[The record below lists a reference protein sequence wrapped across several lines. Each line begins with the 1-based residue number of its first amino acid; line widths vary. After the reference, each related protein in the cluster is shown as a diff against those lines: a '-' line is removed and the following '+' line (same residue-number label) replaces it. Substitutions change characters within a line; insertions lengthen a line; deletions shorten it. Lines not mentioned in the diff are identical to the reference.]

1 MQNLKKLMAMM
12 LMLAS
17 VFFIACDED
26 EKEDEGTN
34 PLTVAEAQQEF
45 TQLGAEMSG
54 MIDDMEEVQGVDVMM
69 MMITNLPDPFS
80 ALGKSAANDNVIKN
94 IEKYMLPNTILS
106 KEKANLEEVG
116 FDFEYYKG
124 IYTYYHTPIPRWE
137 WVDDADK
144 IEINFPSDEA
154 SMTTNDA
161 KLTISSYSEVMIT
174 EYDED
179 WGEYYY
185 DYVPDDIEAS
195 LKLNSVEILSLDMS
209 ATWVTTGDAA
219 GEPTALNVDV
229 YLLPFDFHI
238 DFTHTGTAVD
248 ANAWIKNDGTQVFS
262 VGLDAVFASTNMD
275 DPPLTIGGY
284 IQLFDVRFDV
294 DLNLAAFMLIIE
306 GMESGT
312 SIYTTTE
319 TLETAINA
327 TLDASVSVNGIEA
340 ADIIIDVITLTPAEG
355 ELPIDVLFVYND
367 GTSES
372 AIPYFAG
379 FITQVMEF
387 IGGMEDFYF

>member
-1 MQNLKKLMAMM
+1 MQKTKKLIAMM

-26 EKEDEGTN
+26 DKDDEGSN
-34 PLTVAEAQQEF
+34 PLTVAEAQEEF

-54 MIDDMEEVQGVDVMM
+54 MLTDMEEVQGIDVL
-69 MMITNLPDPFS
+69 MMISNLPDPFS
-80 ALGKSAANDNVIKN
+80 ALNKSTANTNVINN
-94 IEKYMLPNTILS
+94 IKKYVLPNTILS
-106 KEKANLEEVG
+106 KEKSNLEDVG
-116 FDFEYYKG
+116 FDFEYFKG

-154 SMTTNDA
+154 NMTTNDA
-161 KLTISSYSEVMIT
+161 KITLSSYSEVMIT

-185 DYVPDDIEAS
+185 DYVPNDIEAS
-195 LKLNSVEILSLDMS
+195 LELNSVEILSLDMS
-209 ATWVTTGDAA
+209 ATWVTSGDAA

-238 DFTHTGTAVD
+238 DFTHASTTVD
-248 ANAWIKNDGTQVFS
+248 ANAWIKYNGAEIFS

-275 DPPLTIGGY
+275 DPPTTIGGY

-294 DLNLAAFMLIIE
+294 DVNLADFITIIE
-306 GMESGT
+306 EMDSET
-312 SIYTTTE
+312 PLYTTPE
-319 TLETAINA
+319 ALETAINA
-327 TLDASVSVNGIEA
+327 TLDASVSVGGAKA
-340 ADIIIDVITLTPAEG
+340 ADIIIDVITLDPAEG
-355 ELPIDVLFVYND
+355 ELPVDVLFVYND

-372 AIPYFAG
+372 AIPYFAD
-379 FITQVMEF
+379 FVTQVTEF
-387 IGGMEDFYF
+387 FGGLEGFYL

>member
-26 EKEDEGTN
+26 DGEGAN

-45 TQLGAEMSG
+45 TQLGTEMSG
-54 MIDDMEEVQGVDVMM
+54 MITDMEEVQGVDVLMM
-69 MMITNLPDPFS
+69 MSNLPDPFS
-80 ALGKSAANDNVIKN
+80 ALGKSTANSNAIKN
-94 IEKYMLPNTILS
+94 IEKYMLPTTILS
-106 KEKANLEEVG
+106 KEKNKLAEVG

-137 WVDDADK
+137 WVDDADI
-144 IEINFPSDEA
+144 IEINFPSDAA

-161 KLTISSYSEVMIT
+161 KLTISSYSEVLIT
-174 EYDED
+174 EYDD
-179 WGEYYY
+179 YWGEYTYY
-185 DYVPDDIEAS
+185 EPNDIEAS
-195 LKLNSVEILSLDMS
+195 LELSSVEIVSLDMS
-209 ATWVTTGDAA
+209 ATWVTSGDAA
-219 GEPTALNVDV
+219 GEPTALDIDV

-248 ANAWIKNDGTQVFS
+248 ANAWIKNDGTQIFS

-275 DPPLTIGGY
+275 DPPVSIGGY

-294 DLNLAAFMLIIE
+294 DVNFAALMLIIQ
-306 GMESGT
+306 GMDSE
-312 SIYTTTE
+312 IPVYTTPE
-319 TLETAINA
+319 ALETAVNGTI
-327 TLDASVSVNGIEA
+327 DASVSVSGYEV
-340 ADIIIDVITLTPAEG
+340 ADIVIDITTFTPAEG

-372 AIPYFAG
+372 AIPYFAS
-379 FITQVMEF
+379 FITELTGF
-387 IGGMEDFYF
+387 FGGLEGFYL